1 MPVLADTNILVRAVE
16 RRHPL
21 LRNARL
27 AVLALVR
34 NGEELRVTP
43 QNIAEFWNDCTRPVN
58 LNGLGNSIT
67 GTDRSPRVWR
77 RFLPCCRIRWRRFGY
92 GVVSS

>member
-43 QNIAEFWNDCTRPVN
+43 QNIAEFWSVWTRPADK
-58 LNGLGNSIT
+58 NGFGLAGET
-67 GTDRSPRVWR
+67 AERRS
-77 RFLPCCRIRWRRFGY
+77 G
-92 GVVSS
+92 SSKA